1 MLGKLLKLLYFCGVQ
16 EQIVAFEGNKTFF
29 ETFCPNACIY
39 ENYFVPLHYLIK
51 QTSINLLILSV
62 MKNFETS
69 NVVVVNGV
77 AMDINAYRKAMK
89 VKRGITPKKRK
100 HTPTDIQ
107 LLDSDIKAMLKS
119 IKLIKSLSAYYDNA
133 YRQWGRV
140 AKDIINYAPIN
151 APFVSYRNKVREM
164 NKTLQDIEQISA
176 KSEKAVFQYIR
187 KLSYQ
192 LDDIR
197 ETMDKLFANI
207 GKSGLVQRHKDH
219 ECINGE
225 GKRLGLRVLMGRSWG
240 AMREMNIIIKRCQN
254 ISDEGLDAF
263 DYTQETYNG
272 LLNMWSKK
280 N

>member
-1 MLGKLLKLLYFCGVQ
+1 MG
-16 EQIVAFEGNKTFF
+16 
-29 ETFCPNACIY
+29 IY
-39 ENYFVPLHYLIK
+39 ETNQYI
-51 QTSINLLILSV
+51 
-62 MKNFETS
+62 E
-69 NVVVVNGV
+69 VNGV
-77 AMDINAYRKAMK
+77 KMLAKAYKK
-89 VKRGITPKKRK
+89 QKRAELGITPKKRK
-100 HTPTDIQ
+100 HIPTDIQ
-107 LLDSDIKAMLKS
+107 LLDSDIKAMLRNVR
-119 IKLIKSLSAYYDNA
+119 LIKSLSAYYDNA

-151 APFVSYRNKVREM
+151 APFVAYRNRVREM

-197 ETMDKLFANI
+197 ETMDKLFTNI
-207 GKSGLVQRHKDH
+207 GKSGLIQRHKDH

-225 GKRLGLRVLMGRSWG
+225 GKRLGLRVLMGRSWS

-272 LLNMWSKK
+272 MLSVWSKRK
-280 N
+280 